1 MPVINSIAAQA
12 AELAHWRRDLHRW
25 PEIGHDCHQTAR
37 FVAARLREFG
47 ADDIREGLAGTG
59 IVALIHGHASGPAIG
74 LRADMD
80 ALPMEE
86 ETGLDHAS
94 QVPGAM
100 HGCGHDGHA
109 IMLLGAARYLAET
122 RNFAGTA
129 VLIFQPAEEEGTG
142 AAGMLASGVFEDL
155 DLREIYALHNFPGMG
170 VGHFATTR
178 GPIMAAVDTFEIHV
192 DGQGGHGAKPHEAA
206 DPVIA
211 ACAIVQALQTIVS
224 RNVHTLDKV
233 VLSVTQIHSGSADN
247 VIPSH
252 AWING
257 TVRSFDRDVQ
267 ALVRRRMAEVVAG
280 QAASFGV
287 TARLD
292 YVPGEPA
299 AINDPDCAVFAAHV
313 AAQVGEAQMREAPEM
328 WGEDFSHFLDRIPG
342 AFVFVGNGDSAALH
356 HPRYDF
362 NDEAAPHGASFF
374 ARLIEEALPMDGP
387 IRRTETG

>member
-1 MPVINSIAAQA
+1 MPVINSIAADA
-12 AELAHWRRDLHRW
+12 AELARWRRDLHRW
-25 PEIGHDCHQTAR
+25 PELGHACHETAR
-37 FVAARLREFG
+37 FVAARLRDFG
-47 ADDIREGLAGTG
+47 VDEIREGISGCG
-59 IVALIHGHASGPAIG
+59 VVALIHGREPGRTIG

-80 ALPMEE
+80 ALPMAE

-94 QVPGAM
+94 LVAGAM
-100 HGCGHDGHA
+100 HGCGHDGHTV
-109 IMLLGAARYLAET
+109 MLLGAARYLAGT

-129 VLIFQPAEEEGTG
+129 VVVFQPAEEEGTG
-142 AAGMLASGVFEDL
+142 AAGMLASGVFDDL
-155 DLREIYALHNFPGMG
+155 EMTEIYALHNFPGMP

-192 DGQGGHGAKPHEAA
+192 DGQGGHGAKPHETA

-211 ACAIVQALQTIVS
+211 ACAIVQALQSIIS

-233 VLSVTQIHSGSADN
+233 VLSVTQIHGGSADN

-287 TARLD
+287 SARLD
-292 YVPGEPA
+292 YVQGEPA
-299 AINDPDCAVFAAHV
+299 AINDPDCATFAARV
-313 AAQVGEAQMREAPEM
+313 AAAVGEAEIREAPEM
-328 WGEDFSHFLDRIPG
+328 WGEDFAHFLERMPG
-342 AFVFVGNGDSAALH
+342 AFVFIGNGDSAALH

-362 NDEAAPHGASFF
+362 DDAATPFGASFL
-374 ARLIEEALPMDGP
+374 ARLIEEALPLPG
-387 IRRTETG
+387 